1 MEIRNRSTGA
11 LTTVS
16 QFKAEHPTTSFPKQ
30 ITTDVL
36 DSYGYDAVLNGAQ
49 AEVTAPYGV
58 STRDGVEQIEGQW
71 FTKFIAGPVFT
82 DTTVNTVD
90 DEGNVTTT
98 SYTAAQNEAAYRAR
112 IDAEAATLARTT
124 RDKKLSA
131 SDWTQM
137 ADSPLASDKK
147 TEWATYRASLRDL
160 PSASGF
166 PHTMT
171 WPTEPS

>member
-16 QFKAEHPTTSFPKQ
+16 QFKAEHPNTSFPKQ

-36 DSYGYDAVLNGAQ
+36 DSYGYDAVLNGPA

-58 STRDGVEQIEGQW
+58 STRDGVEEIDGKW

-82 DTTVNTVD
+82 DTTD
-90 DEGNVTTT
+90 DEGNVTT
-98 SYTAAQNEAAYRAR
+98 AADNEAAYRAS
-112 IDAEAATLARTT
+112 IDATAGTSVRAT
-124 RDKKLSA
+124 RDQKLTA

-147 TEWATYRASLRDL
+147 TEWATYRQSLRDL
-160 PSASGF
+160 PTASGF

-171 WPTEPS
+171 WPEEPGS